1 MRFFVQTLLAI
12 ALLITG
18 FEVGTRYQAGQDL
31 PGQTKRLVE
40 VQKERLA
47 RLREDSSRLQT
58 EIQVREF
65 LARER
70 ITLPRETVE
79 DIAGSIHDASD
90 RYQVPAEMILAV
102 IRIESSFNTEALSNK
117 GAVGLMQLLPSTA
130 EQMARE
136 LSMDWTGEDL
146 LRDPSVNIAMG
157 TYYLTKLLGRFNDLS
172 VALAAYNHGPTRIAD
187 LAEASAVLPM
197 GYSRKVLEHYTP

>member
-1 MRFFVQTLLAI
+1 MRFFLQTLLGI

-18 FEVGTRYQAGQDL
+18 FEVGTRYQARQDL
-31 PGQTKRLVE
+31 PAQTQRLVE

-47 RLREDSSRLQT
+47 SLREDSSRLQT
-58 EIQVREF
+58 EITVREF

-70 ITLPRETVE
+70 ITLPRATVE
-79 DIAGSIHDASD
+79 DIAGSIHDASG
-90 RYQVPAEMILAV
+90 RYEVPPEMILAV
-102 IRIESSFNTEALSNK
+102 IRIESAFNTEALSNK

-130 EQMARE
+130 EEVARE
-136 LSMDWTGEDL
+136 LRIDWPGEEI
-146 LRDPSVNIAMG
+146 LRDPSANIAMG

-187 LAEASAVLPM
+187 LAEAQATLPM
-197 GYSRKVLEHYTP
+197 GYARKVLQHYSP

>member
-1 MRFFVQTLLAI
+1 MRFFVQTLLGI

-18 FEVGTRYQAGQDL
+18 FEVGTRYQVRQDL
-31 PGQTKRLVE
+31 PGQTQRLVE

-47 RLREDSSRLQT
+47 RMREDSSRLQT
-58 EIQVREF
+58 EITVREF

-70 ITLPRETVE
+70 IRLPRTSVE

-90 RYQVPAEMILAV
+90 RYDVPPEMILAV
-102 IRIESSFNTEALSNK
+102 IRIESSFNTNALSHK

-130 EQMARE
+130 RQMARE
-136 LSMDWTGEDL
+136 LRIDWTGEDI
-146 LRDPSVNIAMG
+146 LRDPSANIAMG

-187 LAEASAVLPM
+187 LAAARATLPM
-197 GYSRKVLEHYTP
+197 GYTRKVLKHYSP